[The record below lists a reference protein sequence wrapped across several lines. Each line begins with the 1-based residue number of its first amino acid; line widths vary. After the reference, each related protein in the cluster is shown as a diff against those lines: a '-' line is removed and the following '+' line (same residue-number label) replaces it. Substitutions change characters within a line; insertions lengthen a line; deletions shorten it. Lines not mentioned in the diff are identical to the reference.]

1 MAKIDLARRA
11 EIGREKR
18 ARTRAQIV
26 EAGTLLL
33 AERPLEAL
41 TVDAVVDAAGVAKGT
56 FYYHFQ
62 SLEEVAA
69 AVGEKLGESFDELL
83 APARLGLRDPI
94 ARLSFAFTQ
103 FLEKAIADPA
113 WARLV
118 IQTSQSPS
126 EPFGGVRANLKM
138 DLAKAIAEGRLS
150 VRDVELAAD
159 IVMGVWLQVTRG
171 SLERRPPANLP
182 SQALEAVLRALGV
195 MQPGKSKRR

>member
-1 MAKIDLARRA
+1 MATIDLARRA

-26 EAGTLLL
+26 EAGAQLLS
-33 AERPLEAL
+33 ERPLEAL
-41 TVDAVVDAAGVAKGT
+41 TIDAVVEAAGVAKGT

-62 SLEEVAA
+62 SIDELAA
-69 AVGEKLGESFDELL
+69 AVGAMLGQTFDELL
-83 APARLGLRDPI
+83 EPARLKLRDPI

-118 IQTSQSPS
+118 VQSSQSPS

-138 DLAKAIAEGRLS
+138 DLAKAIAEGRLG

-159 IVMGVWLQVTRG
+159 IVIGVWLQVTRG

-182 SQALEAVLRALGV
+182 SQALEAVLRGLGV
-195 MQPGKSKRR
+195 SKPRKK

>member
-26 EAGTLLL
+26 EAGAMLL

-41 TVDAVVDAAGVAKGT
+41 TVDAVVEAAGVAKGT

-62 SLEEVAA
+62 SMEELAA

-83 APARLGLRDPI
+83 APARLGLRDPV

-103 FLEKAIADPA
+103 FLEKAIADPV

-118 IQTSQSPS
+118 VQSAQAPTEFARS
-126 EPFGGVRANLKM
+126 VRAHLKT
-138 DLAKAIAEGRLS
+138 DLSEARAQGRLT
-150 VRDVELAAD
+150 VQDVELAAD
-159 IVMGVWLQVTRG
+159 IVLGIWLQVTRG
-171 SLERRPPANLP
+171 TLHRRVASDLIGH
-182 SQALEAVLRALGV
+182 ALDAVLRALGASPA
-195 MQPGKSKRR
+195 QE

>member
-1 MAKIDLARRA
+1 MATIDLARRA

-26 EAGTLLL
+26 EAGALLL
-33 AERPLEAL
+33 SERPLDAL
-41 TVDAVVDAAGVAKGT
+41 TIDAVVEAAGVAKGT

-62 SLEEVAA
+62 SIDELAA
-69 AVGEKLGESFDELL
+69 AVGAMLGQTFDELL
-83 APARLGLRDPI
+83 EPARLKLRDPI

-118 IQTSQSPS
+118 IQSSQSPS

-138 DLAKAIAEGRLS
+138 DLAKAIVEGRLG
-150 VRDVELAAD
+150 VRDVDLAAD
-159 IVMGVWLQVTRG
+159 IVIGVWLQVTRG

-182 SQALEAVLRALGV
+182 SQALEAVLRGLGV
-195 MQPGKSKRR
+195 SKPRKP